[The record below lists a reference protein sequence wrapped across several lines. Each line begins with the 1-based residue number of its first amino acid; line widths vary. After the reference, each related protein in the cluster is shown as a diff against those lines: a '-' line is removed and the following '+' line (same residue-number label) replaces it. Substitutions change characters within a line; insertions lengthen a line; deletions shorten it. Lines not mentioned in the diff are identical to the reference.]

1 MPVAPPENQRFP
13 TQLVA
18 ASGAVSLLLLAL
30 VLSFTLKIYQ
40 EVLAHG
46 RSAHDIQQLRGEILR
61 LDEVLTMSAHMA
73 ANSLE
78 PQWRQRYQ
86 ASKGPLATAIAEAG
100 RLVGPGVLNAAIF
113 DTGQANE
120 QLLALERQAF
130 EQLER
135 GQPQAARALLGS
147 PDYALAKR
155 AYAAGMQMLNEQ
167 LQAQSV
173 QLLQSGR
180 DRLRLLA
187 AAAVLIVILL
197 TLLWLLVWLR
207 VRSWRQRATLAETR
221 LRESRADVLALNQRL
236 EARVQEKSAELRQSN
251 DLLHG
256 VIETAPVVLFALDA
270 KGRFTLS
277 LGSALQ
283 RLGLAP
289 NQVVGESALE
299 MYAEFPKVVAALEKA
314 LAGEACEVRAEL
326 PQGVFDT
333 HYFPVN
339 SDTQA
344 VLGIAYDVSDSVE
357 SGRKLLTM
365 SAAIE
370 QNPTAILIVDLD
382 GHVEYAN
389 QRAENLLQIKPN
401 SPRGDWR
408 ALKELFDAGY
418 LFDEGLAELRAGRR
432 WRHQMLSNLPGRGA
446 VWLSLDASPLL
457 DEFRNISHYL
467 LTVQDISQRKSAE
480 QRAETYANVDVLTG
494 LPNRKAARERLEH
507 LLHTKDARLA
517 LLWIDLDGFKRIN
530 DGGSH
535 QTGDQLLAIIA
546 DRLRSVVSEQG
557 LASRLGGD
565 EFLLAVNES
574 EQLAAQRTANR
585 LLAKIAEPV
594 HLADSEIVLTASIG
608 VVMARAG
615 EGSVDG
621 LMRVAEL
628 AMYEAKTAGKNTVYL
643 LDADPGAAGRSLL
656 QIESALRKNIGDP
669 QLQLHY
675 QPILDCSS
683 GEVCAVEAL
692 LRWNSPELGRMS
704 PADFIPIAEH
714 SDLIVALGEWI
725 LGEAIRQARAWQLA
739 GKHPLRVAVNCS
751 ARHFVSEGFVNYVEM
766 LLEEH
771 QLPGELLEIEV
782 TEGVLLSG
790 GSSLTEQFLQLRK
803 LGVRVS
809 IDDFGTGYSSLS
821 YLRKFSFD
829 TLKIDRSFVSGVLTD
844 SGDLAV
850 CEAILAMAR
859 ALDLNVIAEGVEHE
873 DEWTHLRKLGCSMM
887 QGFLFSPALPPA
899 ELEVWLAERKH
910 PA

>member
-1 MPVAPPENQRFP
+1 M
-13 TQLVA
+13 
-18 ASGAVSLLLLAL
+18 
-30 VLSFTLKIYQ
+30 
-40 EVLAHG
+40 
-46 RSAHDIQQLRGEILR
+46 
-61 LDEVLTMSAHMA
+61 
-73 ANSLE
+73 
-78 PQWRQRYQ
+78 
-86 ASKGPLATAIAEAG
+86 
-100 RLVGPGVLNAAIF
+100 
-113 DTGQANE
+113 
-120 QLLALERQAF
+120 
-130 EQLER
+130 
-135 GQPQAARALLGS
+135 
-147 PDYALAKR
+147 
-155 AYAAGMQMLNEQ
+155 
-167 LQAQSV
+167 
-173 QLLQSGR
+173 
-180 DRLRLLA
+180 
-187 AAAVLIVILL
+187 
-197 TLLWLLVWLR
+197 
-207 VRSWRQRATLAETR
+207 
-221 LRESRADVLALNQRL
+221 
-236 EARVQEKSAELRQSN
+236 QEKSAELRQSN

-621 LMRVAEL
+621 LMRLAEL